1 MKHLFRYRLPV
12 TFLVLT
18 LAFAGLP
25 ATAAMEQVS
34 PNGTLG
40 QAETYDADLY
50 RVGSVTTKED
60 RTAIAQTGADIEE
73 IGEDYV
79 TVRATPQEV
88 KLIHA
93 LGYPV
98 GGAMQPLDFPPAD
111 SAYHNYAEMSAEIL
125 QVANAHPDIVSR
137 FSIGQ
142 SYEGREIWAVKI
154 SDNVSID
161 EDEPEILFLG
171 LHHAKEHLSL
181 EMTLYI
187 LHLLADNYGSD
198 PEITDLV
205 NSREVYIIFSV
216 NPDGAEYDVASGT
229 YQSWRKN
236 RQPNPG
242 TTYIYTGTD
251 LNRNYSYNWG
261 CCGGSSDDPS
271 SDYYR
276 GTAPFSAPEVIHVRD
291 FINSRVVGGKQQIK
305 TSISFHTYGEL
316 VLWPYGYTYTD
327 VPSDMTQDDHDVF
340 VAMGQAMANTNSYTP
355 EQISDLYITDGNYED
370 WAYAVHKIFAY
381 IFEMYPTDSPPGF
394 YPPGSDIVTQTVR
407 NREAVLYI
415 IQQADCPYRTIG
427 KELQYCGAP
436 SGLTATPVSQTR
448 MDLAWT
454 DNSDDES
461 GFKIERSP
469 NGITWTQII
478 TVGANIT
485 AYSNSGLTCGSTYYY
500 RVRAYN
506 AGGES
511 DYSNVVNATT
521 VVCAPAAPGDLTTSP
536 ASQTQIN
543 LTWTDNSSNE
553 DGFKIERS
561 PNGTLWTPVYTTTTN
576 VAAHSDTGLTCG
588 SSYYYRVR
596 AYNAGG
602 ESDYSNVANAATVV
616 CAPAAPSGLTA
627 TPVSQTRI
635 DLAWT
640 DNSDNESG
648 FQVERS
654 PDGTTW
660 TPVYTTTANVMVYND
675 TGLTCGTTY
684 SYRVRAH
691 NAGGESDYSN
701 VANAATVVC
710 APAAPSSL
718 TATPVSQTRID
729 LAWTDN
735 SDNESGFQIE
745 RSLDG
750 STWIWT
756 PVYTTTANV
765 TVYND
770 TGLTCGTTYYYR
782 VRAHSAGGDSGYG
795 SVANAMTIVCVPAA
809 PSGLTATPVS
819 QTQIDLA
826 WTDNGDNESG
836 FQIERSPDGI
846 ADWTQIADISADRAS
861 YSDSSLACG
870 RTFYYRVRAYNA
882 GGNSD
887 YSDTAQATTLACLP
901 ELRFKIYIPIVAK
914 SQQ

>member
-675 TGLTCGTTY
+675 TGLTCGSSY
-684 SYRVRAH
+684 YYRVRAY